1 MVESLDTDEF
11 LELTQCEME
20 LSEILEKL
28 NEEDCKILTR
38 YHELLHKTI
47 LEKDKEIETL
57 ERDLSDL
64 EMENSNLEDD
74 INELECELDD
84 ARSNKTNK
92 MEEALRDIVKDRYFY
107 VTPEYNTLEKLQDRI
122 EYILKYMG
130 D

>member
-47 LEKDKEIETL
+47 SEKDKEIETL
-57 ERDLSDL
+57 ERDCSDL
-64 EMENSNLEDD
+64 EIENSNLEDD
-74 INELECELDD
+74 INELECELNDV
-84 ARSNKTNK
+84 RSNKTNK

>member
-28 NEEDCKILTR
+28 NEEACKILTR